1 MSQSYALPYG
11 KRTVEFSLPES
22 WEVEW
27 IAPQP
32 VAGASDPAAAVE
44 AALDNPIDGVGLKSL
59 RGARSAAV
67 AVNDKT
73 RPVPLHLLLPPL
85 LARLEAAGIPTE
97 RITLFFATGTHASM
111 PPAEMAAL
119 LPPALAER
127 YPLISHDC
135 DAAGDLLS
143 LGVTSYGTP
152 VLCSRAFLQADFKI
166 VTGNI
171 EPHHFAGYSGG
182 AKTFSIGL
190 AGRQTID
197 RNHSLLLD
205 PRSRTAEY
213 EQNPLRQDIEE
224 IGRMGGIDLA
234 LNAVLNEK
242 KEIVQAFAGS
252 PRGVMQAGIP
262 LARSVCQTPT
272 HSPYDM
278 VIASVGGYPKDINLY
293 QAQKALTHAA
303 LLTREG
309 GPVILVAACPEG
321 SGSPGYEAAM
331 TQANSPADVLAK
343 FDRDNF
349 KVGPHKAF
357 QFARI
362 LVRNPVILVSDLPAD
377 QVRRLHLIP
386 ASDAADAL
394 RLASERLPA
403 TARVAVLPR
412 ASNTIPL
419 L

>member
-1 MSQSYALPYG
+1 MSQSYRLPYG
-11 KRTVEFSLPES
+11 KGSLQFDLPDLWES
-22 WEVEW
+22 EW
-27 IAPQP
+27 IAPKS
-32 VAGASDPAAAVE
+32 VAGASDPTAAVE
-44 AALDNPIDGVGLKSL
+44 AALDNPVDGRGLAAF

-85 LARLEAAGIPTE
+85 LSRLEAAGIPPE
-97 RITLFFATGTHASM
+97 RISLFFATGTHAPMS
-111 PPAEMAAL
+111 PAEMAAL

-143 LGVTSYGTP
+143 LGNTSHGTP
-152 VLCSRAFLQADFKI
+152 VLCSRAFLQAEVKI

-197 RNHSLLLD
+197 SNHSLLLD
-205 PRSRTAEY
+205 PRSRTAEF

-252 PRGVMQAGIP
+252 PHGVMQVGIP
-262 LARSVCQTPT
+262 LARRVCQTPT
-272 HSPYDM
+272 HGPYDL
-278 VIASVGGYPKDINLY
+278 VIASVGGHPKDINLY

-321 SGSPGYEAAM
+321 SGSPGYEALM
-331 TQANSPADVLAK
+331 TQAASPADALAK
-343 FDRDNF
+343 FDRVHF

-377 QVRRLHLIP
+377 LVRRLHLIP
-386 ASDAADAL
+386 ASDAAEAL
-394 RLASERLPA
+394 RLAAERLPA
-403 TARVAVLPR
+403 TARVAILPR
-412 ASNTIPL
+412 AMNTIPL